1 MYHIVCHGIYAE
13 KIEANAERPTPNIQ
27 CRKNLGFAG
36 LETIPDSGF
45 GFDQAWF
52 GWVGF
57 DFLAEMGDVNP
68 QVLPVFLGFRAP
80 DFAQDVA
87 MGKR

>member
-1 MYHIVCHGIYAE
+1 MYHIVCHWIYAE

-45 GFDQAWF
+45 G
-52 GWVGF
+52 WVGF
-57 DFLAEMGDVNP
+57 DFLAEMGDLNAK
-68 QVLPVFLGFRAP
+68 VLAVLLGFRTP

-87 MGKR
+87 MGEGEIPV